1 VAQPVSLETYYLGNS
16 QGIVGIKKDLLA
28 FVLFLEENN
37 LKVIEALIKH
47 WL

>member
-1 VAQPVSLETYYLGNS
+1 MAQPVSLETCYLGNS

-28 FVLFLEENN
+28 FVLFLKENN